1 MGTVLLQRTGTM
13 SNGATP
19 HRFDLSFFLA
29 TTLCQTRRYR
39 SIVIHLPLYQ
49 FTCLSKICSAY
60 IVYRIVIDYLLQF
73 HLSKLNLVMYKQQQQ
88 QQTSKLA
95 LDYFLA
101 VLK

>member
-1 MGTVLLQRTGTM
+1 MVQLRT
-13 SNGATP
+13 
-19 HRFDLSFFLA
+19 DLISVFFLA

-49 FTCLSKICSAY
+49 FTCLSKICSAS
-60 IVYRIVIDYLLQF
+60 IVYRIIIDYFLQY
-73 HLSKLNLVMYKQQQQ
+73 HLSKLNLVMYKQQ